1 MIRGI
6 HSSRVD
12 LSARNHPEEVCLG
25 EVTMLR
31 IMILTVCVAL
41 IALSL
46 QADDK
51 TAKEEAKI
59 HGLWSVNETIARG
72 EKVEMP
78 QVWTFKPNGKV
89 NLIDRRSALQSV
101 FRFKLDSTVTPHRI
115 ELVYLGPDARLK
127 DLRQLGI
134 WRLGGDKL
142 TMLLKQPRTSDQPKD
157 DEYPSDIA
165 KPGEDEFLL
174 SLEKM
179 PVE

>member
-1 MIRGI
+1 MIRGNC
-6 HSSRVD
+6 SSRVD

-31 IMILTVCVAL
+31 VMILTTCVAL

-51 TAKEEAKI
+51 AAKEEEVTI
-59 HGLWSVNETIARG
+59 HGLWSVTETITRG

-89 NLIDRRSALQSV
+89 NLIDRRSSLQSV

-115 ELVYLGPDARLK
+115 ELVYLGPDARLQ

-134 WRLGGDKL
+134 LQLDGDKL
-142 TMLLKQPRTSDQPKD
+142 TMKS
-157 DEYPSDIA
+157 IA
-165 KPGEDEFLL
+165 QA
-174 SLEKM
+174 S
-179 PVE
+179 

>member
-1 MIRGI
+1 
-6 HSSRVD
+6 
-12 LSARNHPEEVCLG
+12 
-25 EVTMLR
+25 MLF
-31 IMILTVCVAL
+31 MILTTCVAL

-51 TAKEEAKI
+51 AAKEEEVTI
-59 HGLWSVNETIARG
+59 HGLWSVTETITRG

-115 ELVYLGPDARLK
+115 ELVYLGPDARLQ
-127 DLRQLGI
+127 DHRQLGI
-134 WRLGGDKL
+134 LKRDGDKL
-142 TMLLKQPRTSDQPKD
+142 TMLLKQPAGSDQPKD
-157 DEYPSDIA
+157 DDYPSDIA
-165 KPGEDEFLL
+165 KPGQDEILL
-174 SLEKM
+174 YLERM